1 MSPALVAARRALSPA
16 KLRAAAEEWT
26 WAAGRRRPAAVP
38 LSWELD
44 AAALARC
51 AVRWPRRYE
60 WGPARIWA
68 DPIRTGMQRHVRVE
82 QADIPQPYR
91 GVVIF
96 EWRTDRGSYPVAIDY
111 WDRPV
116 LNESCSAEV
125 ALYFKMQH
133 LAEGYGLP
141 TVIPGGFVPASP
153 RWRPGLYGLL
163 PRARAIRDQQ
173 EFTSDVYGRFSPSYA
188 ADVRGCAV
196 ELLEDSHTGLSFE
209 GGLKLESHGRFLMEA
224 ARARVC
230 LDVPGNGDLC
240 HRLVEYLAIGAC
252 VVAVQHVTVLHV
264 PLVDGVHV
272 AYARRDLGDLVE
284 VCGRYAHDVGAREEL
299 ARGAREFFDRYLH
312 RDQLGSY
319 YLHELAHRL

>member
-1 MSPALVAARRALSPA
+1 VSRLLDARRALSPA
-16 KLRAAAEEWT
+16 KVRAAAEEWA
-26 WAAGRRRPAAVP
+26 WARGRRRPGTAP

-44 AAALARC
+44 AAALAHC
-51 AVRWPRRYE
+51 AVGWPRAYE
-60 WGPARIWA
+60 WAPARIWA

-116 LNESCSAEV
+116 LNEGCSAEV

-133 LAEGYGLP
+133 LAEGYGLS

-163 PRARAIRDQQ
+163 PRARAIREEQS
-173 EFTSDVYGRFSPSYA
+173 FTSDVYGRFSPAYA
-188 ADVRGCAV
+188 ADVRGRAV
-196 ELLEDSHTGLSFE
+196 ELLEETHAGLRFE

-230 LDVPGNGDLC
+230 LDLPGNGDLC
-240 HRLVEYLAIGAC
+240 HRLVEYLAVGSC
-252 VVAVQHVTVLHV
+252 VVALQHVTVLHV

-272 AYARRDLGDLVE
+272 AYARRDLSDLVE
-284 VCGRYAHDVGAREEL
+284 VCLRYAHDADAREGL
-299 ARGAREFFDRYLH
+299 ARGARDFFDRYLH
-312 RDQLGSY
+312 RDQLGAY
-319 YLHELAHRL
+319 YLHELTHRL